1 MTGGINNFVGGSSL
15 LNVAKLSYLGPLI
28 FVLSAKHLL
37 SGKTEQVKKQ
47 QYILKIPKL
56 QWFWGFSF
64 DITFFL
70 VYTKYTGGYSMA
82 TELRFEQRQTRQ
94 ELNYEISSWC
104 RKKGIRYG
112 ELDTH
117 SQIDDVIILIK
128 FKDEMWND
136 MDASERGIWGRYWG
150 FVYNHKLPLKQA
162 YLDKLL
168 VITNSVIFKRQKQAE
183 RLATIQAL
191 RKKLKTA

>member
-1 MTGGINNFVGGSSL
+1 
-15 LNVAKLSYLGPLI
+15 
-28 FVLSAKHLL
+28 
-37 SGKTEQVKKQ
+37 
-47 QYILKIPKL
+47 
-56 QWFWGFSF
+56 
-64 DITFFL
+64 
-70 VYTKYTGGYSMA
+70 MA

-117 SQIDDVIILIK
+117 PQIDDVIILIK

-136 MDASERGIWGRYWG
+136 MDASERGIWGRYWN

-168 VITNSVIFKRQKQAE
+168 VITNSVIFKRQKQAL